1 MMAKG
6 GINPRNLCM
15 DKPPLTEEQR
25 QELVKIRINK
35 MVSQGVYTPP
45 AGWEPYEVDPEVDQ
59 RLEEAANRNP

>member
-15 DKPPLTEEQR
+15 DKPPLTEEQW

-35 MVSQGVYTPP
+35 MVFQGVYTPP
-45 AGWEPYEVDPEVDQ
+45 PGSEVDQ